1 MHGTY
6 PGPVD
11 TDMAKGVDL
20 PKTPASEVAG
30 VTLDGVE
37 AGQEYIFPDPM
48 AKQVYQG
55 WRADHAAVEAQF
67 GSM

>member
-1 MHGTY
+1 
-6 PGPVD
+6 
-11 TDMAKGVDL
+11 MAKGVDL